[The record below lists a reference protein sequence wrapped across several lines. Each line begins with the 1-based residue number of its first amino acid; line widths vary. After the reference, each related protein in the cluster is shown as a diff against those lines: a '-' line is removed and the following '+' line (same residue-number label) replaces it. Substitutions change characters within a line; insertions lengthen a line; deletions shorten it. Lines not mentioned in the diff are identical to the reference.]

1 MNLRN
6 KWATH
11 ESNTVQ
17 SMNNLRWA
25 DEISAEI
32 LCITRDL
39 NINMSIF
46 CWWCRQF
53 WSVFQNCFWSEAT
66 GAVKNLY
73 RIWWL
78 THEAI
83 FCFFFAS
90 FGLFRL
96 SRYFPLYWYQSFR
109 EMGNLPEK
117 LFSYISIDFYFV
129 AATFMVHFLVFLRN
143 DSGDEDLWTKLEFNN
158 CQWHDASFKLSSL
171 KQRQL
176 TYSDRNQKK
185 KNDINTIRLAFVHVD
200 YNFSFNSLKY
210 YTAVSAIIKFQM
222 ERYTDHCQYQKKEKK
237 PSLISPWMLSR
248 FNTNLCH
255 SYNSDDQLL

>member
-1 MNLRN
+1 MKRLIVFETKEQWQLLCAGGDKYRNTLSKDTRYLFKSSFTNWTNSCFKLMNLRN

-11 ESNTVQ
+11 ESNAVQ

-158 CQWHDASFKLSSL
+158 CQWHDAFFKLSSL

-185 KNDINTIRLAFVHVD
+185 KKMI
-200 YNFSFNSLKY
+200 
-210 YTAVSAIIKFQM
+210 
-222 ERYTDHCQYQKKEKK
+222 
-237 PSLISPWMLSR
+237 
-248 FNTNLCH
+248 
-255 SYNSDDQLL
+255 